1 MSSNLNDSPP
11 HFIVLNAISKN
22 FNTTDKIVRSTKLPK
37 SEVEKILKE
46 LEDQKLISGF
56 DKKSFFFGKKRQYG
70 LNEIGVKVLGDKN
83 RELEGKMRQVQ
94 QWYSQ
99 GDKQQVQSFMG
110 DNRAW
115 LPMMIFSGI
124 MQMVMFTSLMS
135 MAGMAMNPMESS
147 MAGETDSAAADSSA
161 GADTG
166 TTTENVD
173 AQGADFGDASGFD
186 FGGGG
191 FDSF

>member
-1 MSSNLNDSPP
+1 MSSNFNDSPP

-22 FNTTDKIVRSTKLPK
+22 INTADKIAKSTKLSK
-37 SEVEKILKE
+37 SEVERILKE
-46 LEDQKLISGF
+46 LEGQKLITGF
-56 DKKSFFFGKKRQYG
+56 DKKSFFFGKKRQYQ
-70 LNEIGVKVLGDKN
+70 LNEIGVKVLTNKSQ
-83 RELEGKMRQVQ
+83 ELEGKMRQVQ

-99 GDKQQVQSFMG
+99 GDKTQVQSFMN

-124 MQMVMFTSLMS
+124 MQMVMFSSLMS
-135 MAGMAMNPMESS
+135 FAGMAMNPMESS

-166 TTTENVD
+166 TTT
-173 AQGADFGDASGFD
+173 
-186 FGGGG
+186 
-191 FDSF
+191 

>member
-22 FNTTDKIVRSTKLPK
+22 FNTTDKIVRATKLPK
-37 SEVEKILKE
+37 PEVEKILKE

-147 MAGETDSAAADSSA
+147 MAGETDSGA

-166 TTTENVD
+166 ATTENVD

-186 FGGGG
+186 LGGGG

>member
-1 MSSNLNDSPP
+1 
-11 HFIVLNAISKN
+11 
-22 FNTTDKIVRSTKLPK
+22 
-37 SEVEKILKE
+37 
-46 LEDQKLISGF
+46 
-56 DKKSFFFGKKRQYG
+56 
-70 LNEIGVKVLGDKN
+70 
-83 RELEGKMRQVQ
+83 MRQVQ

-147 MAGETDSAAADSSA
+147 MAGETDSAGADSGA

-166 TTTENVD
+166 ATTENVD
-173 AQGADFGDASGFD
+173 AQGADFGDASGFNL
-186 FGGGG
+186 GGGG